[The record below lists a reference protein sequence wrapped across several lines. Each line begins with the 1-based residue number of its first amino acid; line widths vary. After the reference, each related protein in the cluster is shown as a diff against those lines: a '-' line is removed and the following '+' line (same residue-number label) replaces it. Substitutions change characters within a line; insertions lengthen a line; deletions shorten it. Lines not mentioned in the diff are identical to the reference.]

1 MCVCVGKVCKCEVR
15 VEWLLTDAL
24 GVSVYVAKCLK
35 HVTALKCLYA
45 CVCRHFV
52 YAEHCPFPVTLLYIA
67 IFVLVFVFV
76 VCGTSCFAVSP

>member
-1 MCVCVGKVCKCEVR
+1 MCVVCKCGVR

-35 HVTALKCLYA
+35 HVTALMCL
-45 CVCRHFV
+45 CVCV
-52 YAEHCPFPVTLLYIA
+52 WVSPFCLCCALPVSGDPSLFA

-76 VCGTSCFAVSP
+76 VCATSCIAVSP